1 MFNKKDNNEE
11 TNDIELVLLKTVNNN
26 VEFDIT
32 KSILEDNGIPYII
45 KDEGIGGYMRIISG
59 DSIFKTDILVERTA
73 YDDAKELLD
82 QITSIETE
90 E

>member
-1 MFNKKDNNEE
+1 MFKKTDKNESK
-11 TNDIELVLLKTVNNN
+11 DIELVLLKTVNNN

-32 KSILEDNGIPYII
+32 KSILEDNDIPYII

-82 QITSIETE
+82 QITFIETE